1 MMDFDKI
8 KQAVNSIEMSKTMED
23 RVKKNCNSIE
33 KDKPMQLNL
42 KRWISVAC
50 AFGILLFMMIS
61 IPFFNKSG
69 DPQGANFTITAYAD
83 SNDDQ
88 QLIQNLSS
96 EKATLDLSTEG
107 RTNGVGGIGGDGA
120 NLIFTNVLLKLTGE
134 EIDLIT
140 YTINKGMFVEDVTF
154 TAKEKQDIDW
164 LLSEKINYITSE
176 PGSDV
181 YEAIKEIGHTYTVK
195 YNEQDE
201 YKYTLALPHDG
212 EFVVEEDIIINAIVK
227 YTDGNTE
234 QQDIIVTQE
243 SDSISLVLK

>member
-23 RVKKNCNSIE
+23 RVKKNCNRIE
-33 KDKPMQLNL
+33 TEKSRPFNF

-50 AFGILLFMMIS
+50 AFGILLLMMIS
-61 IPFFNKSG
+61 IPFFSKNG
-69 DPQGANFTITAYAD
+69 GPQGANFTITAYAD
-83 SNDDQ
+83 SNGDQ
-88 QLIQNLSS
+88 QLITNLSS
-96 EKATLDLSTEG
+96 EKATLELSTEG
-107 RTNGVGGIGGDGA
+107 RTNGLGGVGGAGA

-134 EIDLIT
+134 EIDSIT
-140 YTINKGMFVEDVTF
+140 YTINKGMFVEDITL
-154 TAKEKQDIDW
+154 TAKEKEDIDL
-164 LLSEKINYITSE
+164 LLSEKINFISGE
-176 PGSDV
+176 PGSDLF
-181 YEAIKEIGHTYTVK
+181 EAIKEIGHTYTVK